1 MKKAPHT
8 KKKIWPWGKSLPRF
22 KTEADEIKF
31 WQTYEF
37 EPPPENVGEVLVY
50 EPQATRHPRNHV
62 YRIRLDD
69 QEMALLQ
76 RLAKRRGSPASVVL
90 RMLIREQA
98 AHIA

>member
-1 MKKAPHT
+1 MKKT
-8 KKKIWPWGKSLPRF
+8 LTQKKKPWPWGKSVPSF
-22 KTEADEIKF
+22 KSEADEIAF
-31 WQTYEF
+31 WQAHEF
-37 EPPPENVGEVLVY
+37 EPPPSEVGEMLVY

-76 RLAKRRGSPASVVL
+76 KLAQRRGTPASVVL

-98 AHIA
+98 AVAS